1 MAVQVVVPQAAQDL
15 LFRPFELARFAD
27 GTSFRK
33 AGVRFVY
40 GLEGTAAGAVAK
52 EPVEK
57 ALRILAAFSLP
68 VRANPLNLRRE
79 RYGLQRLVR
88 DLNQTQNLAVELR
101 VLQYGATRET
111 LQEALEEAEGWDIIH
126 LSGHGQQ
133 GELLLEDDRGGSDT
147 INAEELGELLD
158 LARARLKLLILDA
171 CYSGVGSQAAAREQ
185 VGLERAPVRQEGAEG
200 AALARDRRDGAAGPG
215 PGAVATAGLRRAGHA
230 LPGGRRLRHR
240 ADAGAVRE
248 AAGQA
253 TPAAGGAAPGP
264 G

>member
-1 MAVQVVVPQAAQDL
+1 MAVQVVVPEAAQDL
-15 LFRPFELARFAD
+15 LFRPFELACFAD

-101 VLQYGATRET
+101 VLQYGATRDT

-147 INAEELGELLD
+147 INAEELGSCWTW
-158 LARARLKLLILDA
+158 R
-171 CYSGVGSQAAAREQ
+171 
-185 VGLERAPVRQEGAEG
+185 
-200 AALARDRRDGAAGPG
+200 
-215 PGAVATAGLRRAGHA
+215 
-230 LPGGRRLRHR
+230 GR
-240 ADAGAVRE
+240 G
-248 AAGQA
+248 
-253 TPAAGGAAPGP
+253 
-264 G
+264 